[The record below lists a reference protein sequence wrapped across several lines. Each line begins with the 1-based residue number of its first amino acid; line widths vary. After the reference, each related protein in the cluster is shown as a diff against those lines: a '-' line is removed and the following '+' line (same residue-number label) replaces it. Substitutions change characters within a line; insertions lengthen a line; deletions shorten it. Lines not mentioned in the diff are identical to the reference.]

1 MSNSTHTQD
10 DQGITSERGRWYVT
24 VPWGAAENVRAYLE
38 RQGLCSTVC
47 LDPEAHQARLELWPG
62 VSPDAV
68 RAALRS
74 GPAGGAMYPSQ
85 TAA

>member
-1 MSNSTHTQD
+1 MSTSMHTQCEQD
-10 DQGITSERGRWYVT
+10 ITSEQGRWYVV
-24 VPWGAAENVRAYLE
+24 VPWGAADNMRAYLK

-47 LDPEAHQARLELWPG
+47 LDPEGHHARLELWPG

-74 GPAGGAMYPSQ
+74 NPTGGPYPSQ